1 MNGHIRGYVNG
12 VLEGDFSGVIEGEMG
27 AVVRPKDIVVEEEVT
42 KDEQ

>member
-27 AVVRPKDIVVEEEVT
+27 AVVRPKDIVVEEVT